1 MRKLLCVLAVLLS
14 AVSAGARE
22 KKIVQKSPYET
33 GEIRRHHFREVLD
46 KKFIFGYLIPSFA
59 ATTINAEGTSCL
71 HDGFGGQLLRHEPC
85 GRRVSYPLVFGLKA
99 VEAWGVYTMKRYSD
113 EDREAGLRPHWTTRY
128 WFRLGL
134 AYNAIEAAN
143 GIWLLRHPA
152 YATYPSVRP

>member
-1 MRKLLCVLAVLLS
+1 MRKLLFVLAVLLS

-46 KKFIFGYLIPSFA
+46 KKFMFGYFIPFVA
-59 ATTINAEGTSCL
+59 AGAIMAEGSSCL
-71 HDGFGGQLLRHEPC
+71 HDGPGGQLLRHEPC
-85 GRRVSYPLVFGLKA
+85 GRRVTYPLIFGLKA
-99 VEAWGVYTMKRYSD
+99 VELWGVYTMKRYSD
-113 EDREAGLRPHWTTRY
+113 EDREAGLGPHWSTRV
-128 WFRLGL
+128 G
-134 AYNAIEAAN
+134 ASAVHIGE